1 MLVFRNIFTL
11 FIFAFLIQF
20 FIPGSSGFAHS
31 TLQQTYP
38 KEGEKLSES
47 PSSIEMWFQD
57 PVVLHPE
64 SIQLDDA
71 SGNHINIDKAV
82 VDPDDKSHIIA
93 NLTEKLPAGHYV
105 ARINVI
111 ALDGFVLQE
120 ELNFQVVKQKNEE
133 KKEELRILKYSPDDG
148 EIVEGSP
155 QKMDLWFNQPTEL
168 TAIGVFDDNQQS
180 IKTEEPFVDPNDPSH
195 IMIEFAEELP
205 KGTYQVTWYARPSTL
220 NGKNQPDILDV
231 FYFAVNEFTPIKQ
244 LNMGDPTRSI
254 WFKSMGFKQLGYW
267 LQFIGISILFGSTF
281 FHSAILKRR
290 NSLKWNKLSSVL
302 LLFVILGIS
311 IIFIKQKGE
320 LESLS
325 LTQLL
330 SLKFVW
336 IPILQIVLLLTGLLF
351 KKAKLFLYGI
361 ALLLMTL
368 ITGHAAYPRYGGN
381 LSVIVNAVHLLA
393 ASIWIGGL
401 FAIIT
406 IPKKGEI
413 KELLKDTLPKF
424 SKWALISLIVII
436 VTGLYMKNQYV
447 PSFSINSFIKSE
459 WGKAIAV
466 KVVVTLIIFIIGF
479 FQRRTIKKLTTNAV
493 NTVLNRAR
501 VELVYAAL
509 IIFFASLLVVST
521 PGAAEQGVYPSSIE
535 KENIEL
541 NVDFMPLYPGLNV
554 LTMDFGGEEVKSVEV
569 TLSMPPNYNVTYKAF
584 KIDDGVFKI
593 TGNLLHAAGTMGMSV
608 KAIKANEEEIEFPFE
623 IVIPGEMRFNE

>member
-1 MLVFRNIFTL
+1 MAFRNIFTL
-11 FIFAFLIQF
+11 LIFAFLIQF
-20 FIPGSSGFAHS
+20 LIPGSSGFAHS

-47 PSSIEMWFQD
+47 PSSIEVWFQD

-64 SIQLDDA
+64 SIQLEDA
-71 SGNHINIDKAV
+71 SGNHIDLGKTV
-82 VDPDDKSHIIA
+82 VDPNDKSHIIVS
-93 NLTEKLPAGHYV
+93 LTEKLPAGYYV

-120 ELNFQVVKQKNEE
+120 KLNFQVVKQKNEK
-133 KKEELRILKYSPDDG
+133 KKEELKILKYSPDDG
-148 EIVEGSP
+148 KIVEGSP
-155 QKMDLWFNQPTEL
+155 QKIDLWFNQPTEI

-180 IKTEEPFVDPNDPSH
+180 INTKEPFVDPNDPNH
-195 IMIEFAEELP
+195 IVIEFAEELP
-205 KGTYQVTWYARPSTL
+205 QGTYQVTWYARPSTL
-220 NGKNQPDILDV
+220 DGKNQPDILDV

-244 LNMGDPTRSI
+244 LNVGEPTKSF
-254 WFKSMGFKQLGYW
+254 WFESMGFKQLGYW
-267 LQFIGISILFGSTF
+267 LQFIGVTILFGSTF
-281 FHSAILKRR
+281 FHSVILKQH

-302 LLFVILGIS
+302 LLFVIFGIS
-311 IIFIKQKGE
+311 IIFIEQKGE

-325 LTQLL
+325 LTQFL

-361 ALLLMTL
+361 ALLLTTL

-381 LSVIVNAVHLLA
+381 LSVIVNAVHFLA

-406 IPKKGEI
+406 IPKKEEI
-413 KELLKDTLPKF
+413 KELLKDILPNF
-424 SKWALISLIVII
+424 SKWALISLMVII
-436 VTGLYMKNQYV
+436 VTGLYMTNQYV

-459 WGKAIAV
+459 WGKAIVV
-466 KVVVTLIIFIIGF
+466 KIVATLIILIVGF
-479 FQRRTIKKLTTNAV
+479 FQRRKIKKLTTKAL
-493 NTVLNRAR
+493 NTIINRVR
-501 VELVYAAL
+501 VEFVYAAL
-509 IIFFASLLVVST
+509 IILFASLLVVST

-541 NVDFMPLYPGLNV
+541 NVDFTPLYPGLNV
-554 LTMDFGGEEVKSVEV
+554 LTMDFGGEEVENVEV
-569 TLSMPPNYNVTYKAF
+569 TLSMPPNYNITYKAF

-593 TGNLLHAAGTMGMSV
+593 TGNLLHAAGTMSMNV
-608 KAIKANEEEIEFPFE
+608 KIIKENGEQIEFPFE